1 MSNYQWLKQKN
12 SSNPQQDMIRT
23 KSNGGEVVEL
33 VGGQTAT
40 SVMNKE
46 TIQQSSHFWPRHC
59 VFAHERLTILH
70 NHGCTLYN

>member
-46 TIQQSSHFWPRHC
+46 TIQQSSHF
-59 VFAHERLTILH
+59 
-70 NHGCTLYN
+70 